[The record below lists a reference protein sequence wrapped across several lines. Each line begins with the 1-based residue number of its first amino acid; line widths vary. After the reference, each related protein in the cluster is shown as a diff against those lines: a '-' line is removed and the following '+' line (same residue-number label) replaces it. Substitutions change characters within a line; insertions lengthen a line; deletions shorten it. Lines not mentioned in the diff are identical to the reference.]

1 KSNRSRLIMAKP
13 NSRKRTN
20 DRSSHANKKSAGP
33 TDPSAPIWLWGTH
46 AVEAALASPQRKI
59 LELKATPNAIRRMR
73 LERADEIDQK
83 QLSRMLPDSA
93 VHQGVAV
100 KVKPLAPIDLD
111 ALIEQRPAGVVV
123 LDQLSD
129 PHNLG
134 AVIRSAAA
142 FGIKAFIAQT
152 RHTPPVNGP
161 AAKAAVGAA
170 ERVTECRVV
179 NIARALD
186 ALADAGFDVIGLDG
200 GGDYR
205 SIDDCV
211 AGQGPVALV
220 MGAEG
225 AGLRPAVAKA
235 CTELAKIPMM
245 AGMESL
251 NLSNAAAISF
261 YELAKARLGL

>member
-1 KSNRSRLIMAKP
+1 MAKP
-13 NSRKRTN
+13 SSRKRPN
-20 DRSSHANKKSAGP
+20 DRSSRASKKSGGVA
-33 TDPSAPIWLWGTH
+33 DPNAPFWIWGTH
-46 AVEAALASPQRKI
+46 AVEAAISNPSRKI
-59 LELKATPNAIRRMR
+59 ESLHATPNASRRMS
-73 LERADEIDQK
+73 LGQVQDVDQK
-83 QLSRMLPDSA
+83 QLSRLLPEGA
-93 VHQGVAV
+93 VHQGVAA
-100 KVKPLAPIDLD
+100 KVRPLDTIELD
-111 ALIEQRPAGVVV
+111 ALISSSPKAVVV

-142 FGIKAFIAQT
+142 FGIEAFIAQT
-152 RHTPPVNGP
+152 RHTPPVNGT

-170 ERVTECRVV
+170 ERVKECRVV

-200 GGDYR
+200 TGE
-205 SIDDCV
+205 
-211 AGQGPVALV
+211 AGIKASVSGTGPVALV

-235 CTELAKIPMM
+235 CTELARIPMM

-261 YELAKARLGL
+261 YELAKARLGLDA